1 MQQEKRIDQKKLFI
15 IVGILIFIVLIFVT
29 IKVIYN
35 RVNDAEIELLIAPK
49 SASVKI
55 DGSSYPTEGTFKIS
69 SGKHT
74 ITISKDGFSTINEV
88 INLTSGQTHNY
99 YNYLVY
105 PDGSMDWY
113 KNHEED
119 SYLLEA
125 IIPEIELQNSNATIA
140 KYPLLAYLPINI
152 DEYTNNISEH
162 IKYSISYKINTDN
175 TPTII
180 ITDYTGGKK
189 EEAYKKIQSYGVNPD
204 DYFILYEDKSEP
216 DGWGKAPDD

>member
-15 IVGILIFIVLIFVT
+15 IGGIVIFIILLFIT
-29 IKVIYN
+29 IKVVDGRI
-35 RVNDAEIELLIAPK
+35 NDAKISLLIAPK

-55 DGSSYPTEGTFKIS
+55 DDSSYPTSGDFKIP

-74 ITISKDGFSTINEV
+74 ITISKEGFSTITET
-88 INLTSGQTHNY
+88 INLTTGQTYNY
-99 YNYLVY
+99 FNYLVY
-105 PDGSMDWY
+105 PNGSMEWY
-113 KNHEED
+113 SSHEDD

-125 IIPEIELQNSNATIA
+125 IIPEIEMKNSNAIIA

-152 DEYTNNISEH
+152 DEYSSTFSEH
-162 IKYSISYKINTDN
+162 TKYSISYKINIDN

-189 EEAYKKIQSYGVNPD
+189 EEAYKKIQSLGCNPD

-216 DGWGKAPDD
+216 DGWGKASDD